1 MDGRCNNLYNIY
13 WGSALSP
20 YWRFAPARYADD
32 LQKPFGNDLHVVQ
45 SCCSIGLAMK
55 DLPHRLSSEQS
66 LSEHNVYLCVG
77 NYNFTIVDFISLTN
91 WLKAGGKC
99 CLICRWIYLSSLG
112 IDDTKVNGFA
122 LPSARTVSFIRLRQ
136 DKVIWYAR
144 EFRLELELNF
154 WIWTLKKA

>member
-1 MDGRCNNLYNIY
+1 MNSPLLSVLQKIRKFKTWPTRFVRTMDGRCNNLYNIY

-91 WLKAGGKC
+91 
-99 CLICRWIYLSSLG
+99 
-112 IDDTKVNGFA
+112 
-122 LPSARTVSFIRLRQ
+122 
-136 DKVIWYAR
+136 
-144 EFRLELELNF
+144 
-154 WIWTLKKA
+154 